1 MKNNIKQR
9 GIYIIALL
17 LIFNCS
23 GNFVFGQSDTI
34 KKTEGSLAPPLP
46 PPLPPVDCFF
56 SYRDEMPVWLECVNE
71 DKKEERQCQGE
82 TLTKIIQENLEYP
95 EEALLYKIT
104 GTAIVTFV
112 IKKDGSASNFKTV
125 RDIGYGTK
133 EEALRLVQL
142 MCGEGVHWK
151 PGLQRGRAINI
162 QFNMPVKFSLEE

>member
-1 MKNNIKQR
+1 MKNNIKQG

-34 KKTEGSLAPPLP
+34 IEIEESLAPPP
-46 PPLPPVDCFF
+46 PPEDCFF

-104 GTAIVTFV
+104 GTAVVTFI
-112 IKKDGSASNFKTV
+112 IKKDGSSSNFKVV

-142 MCGEGVHWK
+142 MCGEGVRWK
-151 PGLQRGRAINI
+151 PGQQRERAIDI